1 MLFWIVPLIVFIG
14 ILLYM
19 WIAEG
24 EPGWGVGFGA
34 IFALLAVLLVLLSA
48 AITTCV
54 APVDVIDTHTHEIHA
69 LADNMQY
76 EGYVSGNVFL
86 IRGHSSEELRYNYMY
101 MEEGKGFGFKS
112 APATDSYLNYLK
124 DPNDTPSVKIVHYDW
139 KSPVLRWCFG
149 DGWVKNTEYIFHL
162 PEGANI
168 IDDFTID
175 FE

>member
-1 MLFWIVPLIVFIG
+1 MLFWIVPLVVFIG
-14 ILLYM
+14 LLLYM
-19 WIAEG
+19 WISDG
-24 EPGWGVGFGA
+24 EPFWGACFGMLGA
-34 IFALLAVLLVLLSA
+34 FLAMFLVLLSA
-48 AITTCV
+48 AVALCF
-54 APVDVIDTHTHEIHA
+54 APVGEVDSHTHEIYA

-86 IRGHSSEELRYNYMY
+86 IRGHTSEELRYNYMY

-112 APATDSYLNYLK
+112 APATDSYLNYLE
-124 DPNDTPSVKIVHYDW
+124 DPNDTPSVKIISYDW
-139 KSPVLRWCFG
+139 ESPVLRWCFG
-149 DGWVKNTEYIFHL
+149 SDWVKSSEYIFYL